1 MNCVCICNINNIIHT
16 YIYTGTNFNCSVYIF
31 NVLAMFWHLALATF
45 TTPTL
50 KESHTSYLVK
60 IVKIDL

>member
-1 MNCVCICNINNIIHT
+1 
-16 YIYTGTNFNCSVYIF
+16 
-31 NVLAMFWHLALATF
+31 MFWHLALATF